1 LLQCSLYPHS
11 SSLQGSSNTPVRQVV
26 LLAVGEGRNRA
37 SKHLLK
43 FLEHN
48 KIHVICMRLLPEE
61 NTILEKGRGGEEM
74 EI

>member
-1 LLQCSLYPHS
+1 M
-11 SSLQGSSNTPVRQVV
+11 

-43 FLEHN
+43 FLELN
-48 KIHVICMRLLPEE
+48 KIHVICMRLLLEE